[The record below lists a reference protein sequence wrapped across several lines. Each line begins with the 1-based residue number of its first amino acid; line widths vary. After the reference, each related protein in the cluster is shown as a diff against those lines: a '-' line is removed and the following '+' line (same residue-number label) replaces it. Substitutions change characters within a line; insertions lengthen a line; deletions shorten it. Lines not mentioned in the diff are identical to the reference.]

1 MGKQYSEEEKRRI
14 QELVTQGLT
23 DESIAQQLG
32 RSTNAIRNYRHRTN
46 IKTKQ
51 TTSIQ
56 QLKQQTQILEQKRFK
71 LENRIRPLIKTR
83 QIEEKAL
90 RQRLELELI
99 RLKDTKP
106 ELFEITAQDQ
116 LTKRTVELGTTFLRW
131 LIK

>member
-71 LENRIRPLIKTR
+71 LENRIKPLIKTR

-116 LTKRTVELGTTFLRW
+116 LTKLTVELGTTFLRW